1 MSRFEESKQKA
12 RLGFASPVVGVLVMA
27 NTLLGGSGML
37 GIPHAFAECGWAL
50 GLVCIVCF
58 GIFSAFGSHLLACA
72 AIKLGHAPAS
82 FYSVS
87 NTVAPQWTWL
97 IDGAVMI
104 KCFGVGT
111 SYLIIVGDLL
121 PDALSNLGVH
131 GMTRREG
138 VLIGFAIAAPLAFL
152 KNLSALRYTAMGS
165 VIIAIWTAILIVF
178 FCLIREGTFEPCNTV
193 DQSLPCEGATYI
205 PVGNGWLDILRALP
219 VFIFGFTCQQN
230 VFTVV
235 NEVHDTTKAR
245 VNMIIAPAYLISAVL
260 FGGAA
265 FAGYMT
271 YGNLVANDVLSSY
284 PRVPIVTVSRL
295 LFAILVMFS
304 YPMQAHP
311 SRLSALALMHKFYPA
326 RANEGGVNGGTAA
339 AATAKV
345 RFWVITALWV
355 SLSLTIA
362 LVVSDLSTILGIVG
376 ATGSTT
382 VTYILPGLLYIR
394 SHRHRHWKR
403 RFAMLQLFAGCII
416 MPLCLTVLFV

>member
-1 MSRFEESKQKA
+1 M
-12 RLGFASPVVGVLVMA
+12 G
-27 NTLLGGSGML
+27 
-37 GIPHAFAECGWAL
+37 

-72 AIKLGHAPAS
+72 AIKLGHAPAP

-138 VLIGFAIAAPLAFL
+138 VLIVL
-152 KNLSALRYTAMGS
+152 
-165 VIIAIWTAILIVF
+165 
-178 FCLIREGTFEPCNTV
+178 FCLIREGTLEPCNTV

-205 PVGNGWLDILRALP
+205 PVGNDWLDILRALP

-326 RANEGGVNGGTAA
+326 RANEGNGGTAA